1 MPKSRQ
7 EKQKLIKG
15 LEEKY
20 NNSKSVV
27 FIKFNALTVKN
38 HEKLRQELKEKGG
51 ECLVVK
57 KTLLDIVFKNE
68 KIDNFD
74 GAESLEGSIATIF
87 GYEDE
92 VIPAKVVDKFKKYRE
107 ADIEFVGG
115 ILSGSFLS
123 VGEVERLAKIPDKQ
137 ELYARLVG
145 SLNSPIS
152 GFANVLV
159 GNLRGLICTLKAVE
173 EKKA

>member
-27 FIKFNALTVKN
+27 FIKFNALAVKD

-57 KTLLDIVFKNE
+57 KTLLDIALKNE
-68 KIDNFD
+68 KVDNFD
-74 GAESLEGSIATIF
+74 GAESLQGSIATIF

-92 VIPAKVVDKFKKYRE
+92 VIPAKVVDKFKKSMG

-123 VGEVERLAKIPDKQ
+123 VGEVESLAKIPDKQ

-152 GFANVLV
+152 GFANVLA
-159 GNLRGLICTLKAVE
+159 GNLRGLVCVLKAVE